1 LISPIYANESA
12 SQIVNSQ
19 VEITKGSVVQQAHF
33 IKQHD
38 LGAGGERSRATI
50 SPNEVSRARN
60 AD

>member
-1 LISPIYANESA
+1 VHVPAIFSMASA
-12 SQIVNSQ
+12 VWCN
-19 VEITKGSVVQQAHF
+19 